1 MDSLPAGP
9 VGWPLCCPA
18 ARVQPHTPGN
28 PKLHTRARTGQMRH
42 EPPLEPRGEIQALCS
57 GSQFPAKPS
66 PLLGPHG
73 SPMLQK
79 LVFKISLRT
88 KSKLRP
94 RVPGGRE
101 GCWVLWQVFLRTFK
115 TTGSKTCKRGRL
127 GHLFCSGNVAGE
139 KTRGVGN
146 TGRWAT
152 VETGLSGQGPGTGH
166 ERKRSSLGDPHSA
179 QTAPGQRLT
188 EQAAVNRGAQRS
200 ILEPGLCSE
209 HHGPPPSPRVS
220 GS

>member
-28 PKLHTRARTGQMRH
+28 PMLHTRARTGLMRH

-73 SPMLQK
+73 SPTLQK
-79 LVFKISLRT
+79 LVFRISLRT

-101 GCWVLWQVFLRTFK
+101 GCWVLWQVFLRTFE

-152 VETGLSGQGPGTGH
+152 VETGLSGQGPGARAREEALIPGG
-166 ERKRSSLGDPHSA
+166 SSLCTDSTWPEAHRAGSRE
-179 QTAPGQRLT
+179 QRGPKKHL
-188 EQAAVNRGAQRS
+188 GAWA
-200 ILEPGLCSE
+200 LL
-209 HHGPPPSPRVS
+209 
-220 GS
+220 